1 MRQLLKRVSQEMRR
15 VTSRPM
21 PVPSTP
27 DSNQVSL
34 SSRQLSTK
42 DDLDEQPSWL
52 VEPPQMEFSLTE
64 ELISS
69 QKADI
74 LRRIQDVETQA
85 LIFLTLPPTNEGGWE
100 EWEIADRINEIFNRY
115 LENAERCLEDA
126 NALVRGETRRNEKS
140 PDRANRVS
148 TVVLPEALQIPGFSQ
163 RDAAAIN
170 RSTSDSLFHLF
181 SNPDLRSTTSSVKM
195 VIGSA
200 CSQACRIITG
210 TDPDHC
216 LNRLKY
222 LLAFLEGSPVRL
234 PGGSQTGASVFS
246 LSHEVGADFAWNCL
260 LTSAVAQAERQFAFS
275 LDTALPFAAVLA
287 TLLSRFPEQTPNFLA
302 CVASNCPLLTAY
314 VDGVEDVDEG
324 VLQKWRGVC
333 RLFAAVLLART
344 PPGFAKRPALL
355 NPRLLWITIAGIVR
369 QPFVA
374 QATAE
379 VLHGLIEMGGYV
391 LLKLYKRQARRLF
404 KHILDTL
411 KASKST
417 SQSVPELALITCV
430 EQYLE
435 TETALDG
442 GYGVLLDSFWN

>member
-1 MRQLLKRVSQEMRR
+1 MEVTYVSTTCSPFRCLSWLTNRMTHAHKIRRMRQLLKRVSQEMRR

-69 QKADI
+69 MQVIVSLRQQIFASLASIPLDDALQGQKADI

-200 CSQACRIITG
+200 CSQACRIVFCCQT
-210 TDPDHC
+210 TLSPSFTSFDVNAFPLEDH
-216 LNRLKY
+216 RY
-222 LLAFLEGSPVRL
+222 
-234 PGGSQTGASVFS
+234 
-246 LSHEVGADFAWNCL
+246 
-260 LTSAVAQAERQFAFS
+260 
-275 LDTALPFAAVLA
+275 
-287 TLLSRFPEQTPNFLA
+287 
-302 CVASNCPLLTAY
+302 
-314 VDGVEDVDEG
+314 
-324 VLQKWRGVC
+324 
-333 RLFAAVLLART
+333 
-344 PPGFAKRPALL
+344 
-355 NPRLLWITIAGIVR
+355 
-369 QPFVA
+369 
-374 QATAE
+374 
-379 VLHGLIEMGGYV
+379 
-391 LLKLYKRQARRLF
+391 
-404 KHILDTL
+404 
-411 KASKST
+411 
-417 SQSVPELALITCV
+417 
-430 EQYLE
+430 
-435 TETALDG
+435 
-442 GYGVLLDSFWN
+442 